1 MGIKRRLICGT
12 RPANATETESGQS
25 LIIMALAFL
34 GLVAML
40 GLALDLGL
48 LYVQRI
54 HMKRAV
60 DAASLAGVVE
70 LPDEE
75 QAMARAIEYLQLN
88 NYDVGNDV
96 AVKVMGCTRNGPFGQ
111 LSTLQNHTTPY
122 TYIAATL
129 NPPRVTFILDTYSYQ
144 TEHTCSAYGTANKIA
159 ITGTV
164 MVPMNFMQF
173 FGFRQVPASDSAAAQ
188 NITNL
193 DVVVTFDHTGSMQ
206 ADTICYDCW
215 HKTTN
220 DIIAHP
226 FPTNGTAYPISYS
239 LMISHNL
246 CSPTSQ
252 PYVDGSS
259 RRYVIVEA
267 ELYSRNNSSWYRET
281 RQTGVGYWALQRG
294 TTGSYRS
301 SSIDGARSAHVGAN
315 PYWTYGQAAPPA
327 PLFGRFYTLQDAQS
341 NLAPRLDY
349 DFTPDWTGNAYIW
362 LRAQGGGSWSFWN
375 NPVSGSYYR
384 DAGKIYW
391 ALDSAAPAENGV
403 VAPNNDCE
411 TNYDYAGS
419 SACYDRWIWIRL
431 GSVQVTSG
439 VTHTLRLFAGSPGY
453 EMDKVVVTTDSRTDY
468 TQIEP
473 LTYDSNR
480 GRPATVG
487 SARAGACDKCNPV
500 FGLTVNP
507 SDCSTPYYLV
517 ITRTNRLADDLFS
530 DFEPLRTSQEA
541 TKRFVMGLDPKY
553 DQVGFVGFD
562 STPNTLWQLSCVRR
576 YGAACYDIAARNPP
590 ISYTSVLTTIEN
602 QNANSSTDIA
612 SALRAGTEMYGVTVD
627 TGRPVDNRCLATD
640 LSTACGRGGA
650 AKRIMVLLTDGAPSP
665 NAYPADSACAG
676 DGSLWPYNSDPSFDC
691 VIYYARKAHASGVTI
706 YAIGLGNGVIPELLQ
721 AVADETGGTYYFAPS
736 PKDLDSI
743 FQQILANIY
752 VRLIE

>member
-1 MGIKRRLICGT
+1 MRGNKP
-12 RPANATETESGQS
+12 PANGTESGQS
-25 LIIMALAFL
+25 LIILALGFL
-34 GLVAML
+34 GLIAML
-40 GLALDLGL
+40 GLALDLSL

-75 QAMARAIEYLQLN
+75 QSMVRAIEYLKLN

-96 AVKVMGCTRNGPFGQ
+96 AIRVMGCTRSSPAGQ

-122 TYIAATL
+122 TYIAAVL
-129 NPPRVTFILDTYSYQ
+129 NPPRVTFTLDTYSYQ
-144 TEHTCSAYGTANKIA
+144 TEHACDSGSHAFGTANKIA

-173 FGFRQVPASDSAAAQ
+173 FGFRQVPASDAAAAQ

-215 HKTTN
+215 HKNTS

-226 FPTNGTAYPISYS
+226 FPYNGTAYPISYT
-239 LMISHNL
+239 LVMTKNL
-246 CSPTSQ
+246 CNLTSQ
-252 PYVDGSS
+252 PYVTTTG
-259 RRYVIVEA
+259 RYLIMEA

-301 SSIDGARSAHVGAN
+301 SSIDGTRSAHVGVN
-315 PYWTYGQAAPPA
+315 PYWTYGQPAPPA
-327 PLFGRFYTLQDAQS
+327 PLFGRFYTLQDAQN

-349 DFTPDWTGNAYIW
+349 DFTPDWTGTAYIW

-375 NPVSGSYYR
+375 NPVSGSFYP
-384 DAGKIYW
+384 DPSEIYW
-391 ALDSAAPAENGV
+391 AVDSATPVQNSAASPC
-403 VAPNNDCE
+403 NN
-411 TNYDYAGS
+411 NYDYAGS
-419 SACYDRWIWIRL
+419 STCYNQWSWIQL
-431 GSVQVTSG
+431 GSVAVTTG
-439 VTHTLRLFAGSPGY
+439 VTRTLKLFAGSPGY
-453 EMDKVVVTTDSRTDY
+453 EVDKIVVTSNSSGSPSQAT
-468 TQIEP
+468 
-473 LTYDSNR
+473 LTYDSGR
-480 GRPATVG
+480 GWPATVG
-487 SARAGACDKCNPV
+487 SARGGACDKCNPI

-507 SDCSTPYYLV
+507 SDCTSPYYLI
-517 ITRTNRLADDLFS
+517 ITHTNRLADDLFS
-530 DFEPLRTSQEA
+530 DFEPIRTSQEA
-541 TKRFVMGLDPKY
+541 TKRFVMGLEPQH

-562 STPNTLWQLSCVRR
+562 TTPSPVAQLSCLRR
-576 YGAACYDIAARNPP
+576 YGAACYDIAVRNPP
-590 ISYTSVLTTIEN
+590 ISYTTVLTTIEN
-602 QNANSSTDIA
+602 QSANGGTDIA
-612 SALRAGTEMYGVTVD
+612 SALRAGIEVYGVTVD
-627 TGRPVDNRCLATD
+627 SGRPINNSCSSTD
-640 LSTACGRGGA
+640 FSTACGRGGA

-665 NAYPADSACAG
+665 NAYPTDSACAG
-676 DGSLWPYNSDPSFDC
+676 DGSLWPYNNDPAYDC

-706 YAIGLGNGVIPELLQ
+706 YAIGLGNGAVPELLQ

-736 PKDLDSI
+736 PKDLDNI